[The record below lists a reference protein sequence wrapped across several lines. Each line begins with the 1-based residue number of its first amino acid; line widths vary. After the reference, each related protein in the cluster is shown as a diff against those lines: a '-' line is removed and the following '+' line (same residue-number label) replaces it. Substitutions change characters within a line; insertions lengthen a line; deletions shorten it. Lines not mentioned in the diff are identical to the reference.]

1 MAVQGAPTRGDGLRL
16 SSRSASGNDGT
27 CAGRRWKASAGP
39 LQSTSVRPA
48 PLPPARQSAAVSL
61 PSIPRACSTIER
73 RIFWTSCSDAIS
85 RPISWRAFASSFCL
99 RILRCISPSTLN
111 TVLEKTMT
119 PTAMIAKASQCPAGL
134 PSNGSRTRITQS
146 CMAAKKISGSIMVS
160 HFSRPRLMPYFTRAT
175 GLPPAEGPSRTR
187 WRPAPS
193 IGPAVGPLPELP
205 ETVLVAKCEELV
217 AGDAPPLEVV
227 ELFGQGDVAA
237 QGRQVLEQR
246 HVGAPGGEA
255 LAEPGGAPHDDVPAA
270 RVRGDILN
278 VTVSRQDGRRRPG
291 PPARQA
297 RVAVR
302 RVADER

>member
-160 HFSRPRLMPYFTRAT
+160 HFSRPRLMPPFSS
-175 GLPPAEGPSRTR
+175 PPAL
-187 WRPAPS
+187 S
-193 IGPAVGPLPELP
+193 IGPAVGPPPELP
-205 ETVLVAKCEELV
+205 KTVLVAKCEELV
-217 AGDAPPLEVV
+217 GGDAPPLEVV
-227 ELFGQGDVAA
+227 ELFGQRDVAA

-270 RVRGDILN
+270 RVG
-278 VTVSRQDGRRRPG
+278 
-291 PPARQA
+291 
-297 RVAVR
+297 
-302 RVADER
+302 